1 MSPAPVATPPKAP
14 SRARYIYLLLSLV
27 LAGVLLY
34 FSLRGIDWERVRTL
48 MLSAQLS
55 DATLLVLLF
64 SLTLFLRAV
73 RWRVLLLAESRVR
86 LGSAFYATSAG
97 YLANNVLPARAGELV
112 RTMMVSRYAQVSRT
126 FVLTTAFLERVA
138 DAIALVTISGIVL
151 ALFTNGPDWL
161 SRAAAPIAGVGV
173 AALVAIM
180 LLPRSHGF
188 LLAMLKRLPLGRL
201 HDKGEHV
208 LKQVINGVGSFHDAG
223 RLTRFVLLTGVIWC
237 LDAAS
242 AVVGARAIGLTIA
255 FPLAMLLIAG
265 LGLGSALPSTPG
277 YVGIF
282 QFVAVSILTPSGFG
296 RSEAIAY
303 IIFWQAVSYVVY
315 AFWGTIALIRDRMIR
330 ATA

>member
-1 MSPAPVATPPKAP
+1 VSTATVPPLIQAR
-14 SRARYIYLLLSLV
+14 SRSKYVYFLLSIAI
-27 LAGVLLY
+27 AGVLLY
-34 FSLRGIDWERVRTL
+34 FSLRGIDWERVWVL
-48 MLSAQLS
+48 MSGAQLS
-55 DATLLVLLF
+55 DASLLVALF
-64 SLTLFLRAV
+64 SIALFLRAV
-73 RWRVLLLAESRVR
+73 RWRVLLLAESSVR

-138 DAIALVTISGIVL
+138 DAIALVTISGVVL
-151 ALFTNGPDWL
+151 ALFTNGPHWL
-161 SRAAAPIAGVGV
+161 SRAATPIACAGF

-180 LLPRSHGF
+180 ILPRSHG
-188 LLAMLKRLPLGRL
+188 LLLLLLKKLPLGRL
-201 HDKGEHV
+201 HDTGEHV
-208 LKQVINGVGSFHDAG
+208 LRQIINGVGSFHDAG
-223 RLTRFVLLTGVIWC
+223 RLTRFVLLTGVIWF

-282 QFVAVSILTPSGFG
+282 QFVAVSILTPSGLG

-303 IIFWQAVSYVVY
+303 ILFWQAVSYLVY
-315 AFWGTIALIRDRMIR
+315 GFWGTIALVRDRMLR
-330 ATA
+330 VA

>member
-1 MSPAPVATPPKAP
+1 MSAASVPPLTQAN
-14 SRARYIYLLLSLV
+14 SRAKYVYLLFSLG

-34 FSLRGIDWERVRTL
+34 FSLRGIDWGRVWTL
-48 MLSAQLS
+48 MSSAHLT
-55 DATLLVLLF
+55 DAGLLVLLF
-64 SLTLFLRAV
+64 SIALFLRAL
-73 RWRVLLLAESRVR
+73 RWRVLLLAESSVH
-86 LGSAFYATSAG
+86 LDSAFYATTAG

-112 RTMMVSRYAQVSRT
+112 RTMMVSRYACVSRT

-161 SRAAAPIAGVGV
+161 SRAAVPVAGVGM
-173 AALVAIM
+173 AALIAIM
-180 LLPRSHGF
+180 ILPRSHG
-188 LLAMLKRLPLGRL
+188 LLLTIMKKLPLGRL
-201 HDKGEHV
+201 HAKGEHV
-208 LKQVINGVGSFHDAG
+208 LRQFLNGVSSFHDAG

-282 QFVAVSILTPSGFG
+282 QFVAVSILTPSGVG
-296 RSEAIAY
+296 RSEAIAC
-303 IIFWQAVSYVVY
+303 ILFWQAVSYVVY
-315 AFWGTIALIRDRMIR
+315 GFWGTIALVRDRVLR
-330 ATA
+330 TA